1 MSVIEEKFKDHIQFL
16 NPQEKDTGKILYNL
30 LVNEYKRRIAHYQ
43 NIDRIFRK
51 KYAMSYSEFTK
62 KNIVKKENFSWN
74 VESDAMDWEQAI
86 DGIETMKQKLQE
98 LETIEY

>member
-1 MSVIEEKFKDHIQFL
+1 M
-16 NPQEKDTGKILYNL
+16 LYNL

-51 KYAMSYSEFTK
+51 KYAMSYSDFAQ
-62 KNIVKKENFSWN
+62 KNIVKEKNFSWN

-98 LETIEY
+98 LEAVEY

>member
-1 MSVIEEKFKDHIQFL
+1 MSVIEKKFKDHIQFL
-16 NPQEKDTGKILYNL
+16 NPEEKDPGKILYNL

-51 KYAMSYSEFTK
+51 KYAMSYSEFIQ

-98 LETIEY
+98 LEAVEY

>member
-1 MSVIEEKFKDHIQFL
+1 MSVIEKKFKDHIQFL

-51 KYAMSYSEFTK
+51 KYAMSYSDFTK
-62 KNIVKKENFSWN
+62 KNIVKKENFPGMSNQTQWIGN
-74 VESDAMDWEQAI
+74 RLLMVS
-86 DGIETMKQKLQE
+86 KP
-98 LETIEY
+98 